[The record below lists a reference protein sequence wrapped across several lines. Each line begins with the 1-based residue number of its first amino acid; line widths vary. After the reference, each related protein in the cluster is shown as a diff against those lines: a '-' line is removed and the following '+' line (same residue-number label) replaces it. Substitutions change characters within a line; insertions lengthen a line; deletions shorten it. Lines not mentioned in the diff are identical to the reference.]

1 MRVLRSQMDG
11 APPVPAK
18 VTATSLPPELV
29 TRAAARLCWVGLISA
44 ITILMI
50 NLLQG
55 WLQPEVLALQKSLF
69 VRVVVI
75 GLFALSV
82 GLALVNRFG
91 WVSAQGLVS
100 FGTVYEIAAAFAI
113 AAMEHSLPWS
123 SRYPIRGTSWLSV
136 WIVVCGLLI
145 PSTPLRSLLT
155 GMTAAAMGP
164 LAYIVATSALHN
176 PELAGNRLALWSFLP
191 FLMAAWTAILNRRLF
206 SLEVDASRAKE
217 MGSYQLEVP
226 LGSGG
231 MGEVWRAKHRLLALS
246 AAVKLIRP
254 EVLMLQT
261 GKQAD
266 IIRRRFEREARAT
279 AALRSPHTVTLYDFG
294 VSEEGGFYY
303 VMELLDGIN
312 LEQLVKRY
320 GPQPPARVIK
330 LLLEACD
337 SLGEAHQIGLV
348 HRDVKPTNI
357 FICRLGLNVDFVK
370 VLDFGLVKSML
381 QDGETRMTLD
391 GMTTGTPAYMAPEVA
406 MGTEEVDGRA
416 DIYGLG
422 CVAYWLLTGRLVF
435 DESTPVA
442 MAIAHVQ
449 QPLVPPSQRTEVRVP
464 ACLERV
470 VMACLEKKA
479 DDRPQTALELAALLE
494 QCIPEVG
501 AWTREDAQRWWQV
514 NLPGCALPVPVGDE
528 ITETP
533 PSQ

>member
-1 MRVLRSQMDG
+1 MRVVRSQTDG
-11 APPVPAK
+11 AAPAPPK
-18 VTATSLPPELV
+18 VTSTSLPPELV
-29 TRAAARLCWVGLISA
+29 TRAASRLCWVGLISA

-55 WLQPEVLALQKSLF
+55 WLQPEVLALQKSVF
-69 VRVVVI
+69 VRLVAI
-75 GLFALSV
+75 GLFALSA

-91 WVSAQGLVS
+91 WASPQALVS

-113 AAMEHSLPWS
+113 AALEHSLPWS
-123 SRYPIRGTSWLSV
+123 SHLPIRGTSWLSV

-145 PSTPLRSLLT
+145 PSTPMRSLLT

-164 LAYIVATSALHN
+164 LAYVVATATLGNPAL
-176 PELAGNRLALWSFLP
+176 AVNRLALWSFLP
-191 FLMAAWTAILNRRLF
+191 FLMAGWTAILNRRLF
-206 SLEVDASRAKE
+206 SLEMDVNRAKD
-217 MGSYQLEVP
+217 MGSYHLEAL
-226 LGSGG
+226 LGRGG
-231 MGEVWRAKHRLLALS
+231 MGEVWRAKHRLLALG

-261 GKQAD
+261 ARQAE

-279 AALRSPHTVTLYDFG
+279 AALRSPHTVALYDFG

-320 GPQPPARVIK
+320 GPQPAGRVIK
-330 LLLEACD
+330 LLLDACD

-348 HRDVKPTNI
+348 HRDVKPTNL

-381 QDGETRMTLD
+381 QNGETRMTLE

-422 CVAYWLLTGRLVF
+422 CVAYWLLTGQLVF
-435 DESTPVA
+435 EESTPVA

-449 QPLVPPSQRTEVRVP
+449 RPLIPPSQRTEVHVP
-464 ACLERV
+464 TCLERV
-470 VMACLEKKA
+470 VMACLEKRPE
-479 DDRPQTALELAALLE
+479 DRPQTAIELAALLE

-501 AWTREDAQRWWQV
+501 RWTRDDAQRWWQV
-514 NLPGCALPVPVGDE
+514 NLPGCALPAPVNDE
-528 ITETP
+528 MMETP
-533 PSQ
+533 PNQ